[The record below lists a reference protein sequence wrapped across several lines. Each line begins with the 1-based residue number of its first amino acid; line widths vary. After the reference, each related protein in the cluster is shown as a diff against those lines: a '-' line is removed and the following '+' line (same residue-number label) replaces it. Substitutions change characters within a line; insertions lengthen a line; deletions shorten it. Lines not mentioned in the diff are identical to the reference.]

1 MTDMTRPP
9 GDHTPAAPDARGESA
24 LGTGHRTTAPGTGHD
39 TARDLDTD
47 RGATRGIE
55 TDRGTTHGTDADRGT
70 THGTDADRAA
80 AHGTDVP
87 AADRHGTDL
96 PGTDRHG
103 PDGTGRHGSDLPGTD
118 RHGTDRHGTDRHGTD
133 LPGTDLPGTDRHGP
147 DGTGRHGS
155 DLPGTDRHGTDRHGT
170 GLPGTDRHG
179 PDGTDRLGAEAPR
192 GDHGT
197 GPDKVGSAKNR
208 AHLLDHDDSDKFGSQ
223 LQHAVAGFV
232 DGPRAAVEE
241 ADHVLEEIAARFTE
255 AVTQRRRTLRH
266 SWQSLEGGEGRSVS
280 SADTEQLRL
289 ALKDYRELAERL
301 LHV

>member
-1 MTDMTRPP
+1 GTDVPAADRPGTDRP
-9 GDHTPAAPDARGESA
+9 GTDRHGTAGTDRLGTDGGRRPAAPGTDRHETARGPE
-24 LGTGHRTTAPGTGHD
+24 
-39 TARDLDTD
+39 TD
-47 RGATRGIE
+47 RGAARGIE
-55 TDRGTTHGTDADRGT
+55 TDRGAP
-70 THGTDADRAA
+70 HGTDADRAA

-87 AADRHGTDL
+87 AADR
-96 PGTDRHG
+96 PGTDR
-103 PDGTGRHGSDLPGTD
+103 PGTD
-118 RHGTDRHGTDRHGTD
+118 RHGTAGTDRLGTDGLGTDGLGTDRHD
-133 LPGTDLPGTDRHGP
+133 PDRLGP
-147 DGTGRHGS
+147 
-155 DLPGTDRHGTDRHGT
+155 
-170 GLPGTDRHG
+170 
-179 PDGTDRLGAEAPR
+179 DRLGAEAPR

-208 AHLLDHDDSDKFGSQ
+208 AHLLAHDDSDKLGSQ

-266 SWQSLEGGEGRSVS
+266 SWQSVEGGEGRSVS

>member
-9 GDHTPAAPDARGESA
+9 GDQSPAAPDARGESA
-24 LGTGHRTTAPGTGHD
+24 LGTGHRPAAPGTDRHA
-39 TARDLDTD
+39 TARDLETD

-55 TDRGTTHGTDADRGT
+55 TGRDA

-87 AADRHGTDL
+87 
-96 PGTDRHG
+96 
-103 PDGTGRHGSDLPGTD
+103 GTGIGTGS
-118 RHGTDRHGTDRHGTD
+118 HGTDR
-133 LPGTDLPGTDRHGP
+133 
-147 DGTGRHGS
+147 DGI
-155 DLPGTDRHGTDRHGT
+155 DA
-170 GLPGTDRHG
+170 
-179 PDGTDRLGAEAPR
+179 LGV
-192 GDHGT
+192 DHGT
-197 GPDKVGSAKNR
+197 GPDKAGAAKSR
-208 AHLLDHDDSDKFGSQ
+208 SHLLAHEESDKLGSQ

-232 DGPRAAVEE
+232 DGPREAVEE

-266 SWQSLEGGEGRSVS
+266 SWQSVEGGESRSVS

>member
-9 GDHTPAAPDARGESA
+9 GDQTPTAPDARGESA
-24 LGTGHRTTAPGTGHD
+24 LGTGHRPTAPGTD
-39 TARDLDTD
+39 RRETARDLEPDRGAGRDLETD
-47 RGATRGIE
+47 RGA
-55 TDRGTTHGTDADRGT
+55 

-80 AHGTDVP
+80 AHGTD
-87 AADRHGTDL
+87 L
-96 PGTDRHG
+96 PGTD
-103 PDGTGRHGSDLPGTD
+103 P
-118 RHGTDRHGTDRHGTD
+118 HGTDRNGLDRTGTDPHGTDRNGLDRTGTDPHGTD
-133 LPGTDLPGTDRHGP
+133 
-147 DGTGRHGS
+147 
-155 DLPGTDRHGTDRHGT
+155 
-170 GLPGTDRHG
+170 
-179 PDGTDRLGAEAPR
+179 AR

-208 AHLLDHDDSDKFGSQ
+208 AHLLAHEECDKLGSQ

-266 SWQSLEGGEGRSVS
+266 SWQTVEGGESRSVS

>member
-1 MTDMTRPP
+1 MADMTRPP
-9 GDHTPAAPDARGESA
+9 GDQTPAAPDARGESA
-24 LGTGHRTTAPGTGHD
+24 LGTGHRTTARDTGRHE
-39 TARDLDTD
+39 TARGPEQPHGAGPDLGTDRAVTPGPDTD
-47 RGATRGIE
+47 RAV
-55 TDRGTTHGTDADRGT
+55 A
-70 THGTDADRAA
+70 HGTDADRAV

-87 AADRHGTDL
+87 
-96 PGTDRHG
+96 GTDRRG
-103 PDGTGRHGSDLPGTD
+103 DRHDTD
-118 RHGTDRHGTDRHGTD
+118 RYDSDRPDAD
-133 LPGTDLPGTDRHGP
+133 LL
-147 DGTGRHGS
+147 GS
-155 DLPGTDRHGTDRHGT
+155 
-170 GLPGTDRHG
+170 
-179 PDGTDRLGAEAPR
+179 GARR

-208 AHLLDHDDSDKFGSQ
+208 AGLLAHEECDKLGSQ

-266 SWQSLEGGEGRSVS
+266 SWQSVEGGESRSVS

>member
-24 LGTGHRTTAPGTGHD
+24 LGTGHRTTPGTDHD
-39 TARDLDTD
+39 TARDPDT
-47 RGATRGIE
+47 G
-55 TDRGTTHGTDADRGT
+55 RGTTHGIETDLGAA
-70 THGTDADRAA
+70 HGTDADRAA
-80 AHGTDVP
+80 AHGTD
-87 AADRHGTDL
+87 L
-96 PGTDRHG
+96 PGTDR
-103 PDGTGRHGSDLPGTD
+103 LGTD
-118 RHGTDRHGTDRHGTD
+118 R
-133 LPGTDLPGTDRHGP
+133 P
-147 DGTGRHGS
+147 
-155 DLPGTDRHGTDRHGT
+155 
-170 GLPGTDRHG
+170 
-179 PDGTDRLGAEAPR
+179 GTDRLGAESTDRHDTDRLGTEAPR
-192 GDHGT
+192 GDHGI
-197 GPDKVGSAKNR
+197 GPDKVGAAKNR
-208 AHLLDHDDSDKFGSQ
+208 AHLLAHDDSDKLGSQ

-266 SWQSLEGGEGRSVS
+266 SWQSVEGGEGRSVS

>member
-24 LGTGHRTTAPGTGHD
+24 LGTGRRPTAPGTNHD
-39 TARDLDTD
+39 TARGLETDRGTGRDLDTD
-47 RGATRGIE
+47 RGVPHGTD
-55 TDRGTTHGTDADRGT
+55 TDRGVP
-70 THGTDADRAA
+70 HGTDADRAA

-87 AADRHGTDL
+87 GTGRHGTDL
-96 PGTDRHG
+96 
-103 PDGTGRHGSDLPGTD
+103 
-118 RHGTDRHGTDRHGTD
+118 HGT
-133 LPGTDLPGTDRHGP
+133 
-147 DGTGRHGS
+147 
-155 DLPGTDRHGTDRHGT
+155 
-170 GLPGTDRHG
+170 
-179 PDGTDRLGAEAPR
+179 EAPR

-197 GPDKVGSAKNR
+197 GPDKAGSAKNR
-208 AHLLDHDDSDKFGSQ
+208 SHLLAHDESDELGSQ

-266 SWQSLEGGEGRSVS
+266 SWQSVEGGEGRSVS

>member
-24 LGTGHRTTAPGTGHD
+24 LGTGHRTTAPGTDHD
-39 TARDLDTD
+39 TARDPDTD
-47 RGATRGIE
+47 RGVTRGIE
-55 TDRGTTHGTDADRGT
+55 TDRGAA
-70 THGTDADRAA
+70 HGTDADRAA

-87 AADRHGTDL
+87 AADRHGTD
-96 PGTDRHG
+96 
-103 PDGTGRHGSDLPGTD
+103 GTGRHGSDLPGADRHGTDLPATD
-118 RHGTDRHGTDRHGTD
+118 RHGTDRHGTDRLGT
-133 LPGTDLPGTDRHGP
+133 
-147 DGTGRHGS
+147 
-155 DLPGTDRHGTDRHGT
+155 
-170 GLPGTDRHG
+170 
-179 PDGTDRLGAEAPR
+179 EAPR

-208 AHLLDHDDSDKFGSQ
+208 AHLLAHDDSDKLGSQ

-266 SWQSLEGGEGRSVS
+266 SWQSVEGGEARSVS

>member
-9 GDHTPAAPDARGESA
+9 GDHTPDARGES
-24 LGTGHRTTAPGTGHD
+24 APGTGHD
-39 TARDLDTD
+39 TVRDPDLD
-47 RGATRGIE
+47 RGATR
-55 TDRGTTHGTDADRGT
+55 GTDADRGT
-70 THGTDADRAA
+70 PHGVDTDRGAPLGTDADRAA

-87 AADRHGTDL
+87 ATDRHSADGTDRHGTDGHRTDRHGTHDRDRLDTHGTDL

-103 PDGTGRHGSDLPGTD
+103 TPGTD
-118 RHGTDRHGTDRHGTD
+118 RHGTDR
-133 LPGTDLPGTDRHGP
+133 
-147 DGTGRHGS
+147 
-155 DLPGTDRHGTDRHGT
+155 
-170 GLPGTDRHG
+170 
-179 PDGTDRLGAEAPR
+179 LGAETSR

-208 AHLLDHDDSDKFGSQ
+208 AHLLAHDDSDKLGSQ

-266 SWQSLEGGEGRSVS
+266 SWQSVEGGEGRSVS

>member
-9 GDHTPAAPDARGESA
+9 GDQAPDARGESA
-24 LGTGHRTTAPGTGHD
+24 LGTGHRPAAPGTDRHE
-39 TARDLDTD
+39 TAR
-47 RGATRGIE
+47 GPE
-55 TDRGTTHGTDADRGT
+55 TDRGTARGVETDRGAP
-70 THGTDADRAA
+70 HGTDADRAV

-87 AADRHGTDL
+87 GTDRHGTD
-96 PGTDRHG
+96 RN
-103 PDGTGRHGSDLPGTD
+103 GTGGTDLPGTD
-118 RHGTDRHGTDRHGTD
+118 RHGTDRNGT
-133 LPGTDLPGTDRHGP
+133 
-147 DGTGRHGS
+147 
-155 DLPGTDRHGTDRHGT
+155 
-170 GLPGTDRHG
+170 
-179 PDGTDRLGAEAPR
+179 DGTDRLGTDRNDPDRLGSETPR
-192 GDHGT
+192 AGHGT
-197 GPDKVGSAKNR
+197 GPGKVGAAKNR
-208 AHLLDHDDSDKFGSQ
+208 AHLLAHEESDKLGSQ

-266 SWQSLEGGEGRSVS
+266 SWQSVEGGEGRSVS

>member
-9 GDHTPAAPDARGESA
+9 GDQTPAAPDARGESA
-24 LGTGHRTTAPGTGHD
+24 LGTGHRPTAPGTD
-39 TARDLDTD
+39 RRETARDLEPDRGADRDLATD
-47 RGATRGIE
+47 RGA
-55 TDRGTTHGTDADRGT
+55 

-87 AADRHGTDL
+87 A
-96 PGTDRHG
+96 
-103 PDGTGRHGSDLPGTD
+103 TGRNDLGRNDLD
-118 RHGTDRHGTDRHGTD
+118 RNDPDRT
-133 LPGTDLPGTDRHGP
+133 
-147 DGTGRHGS
+147 
-155 DLPGTDRHGTDRHGT
+155 GTDRHGT
-170 GLPGTDRHG
+170 GRHGTDA
-179 PDGTDRLGAEAPR
+179 LR
-192 GDHGT
+192 GEHGT
-197 GPDKVGSAKNR
+197 GPGKVGSAKNR
-208 AHLLDHDDSDKFGSQ
+208 AHLLAHEECDKLGSQ

-266 SWQSLEGGEGRSVS
+266 SWQSVEGGESRSVS

-289 ALKDYRELAERL
+289 ALKDYRELAEKL

>member
-24 LGTGHRTTAPGTGHD
+24 LGTGHRTTAPGPGHD

-55 TDRGTTHGTDADRGT
+55 TERGA

-103 PDGTGRHGSDLPGTD
+103 
-118 RHGTDRHGTDRHGTD
+118 
-133 LPGTDLPGTDRHGP
+133 TDRHGP
-147 DGTGRHGS
+147 DA
-155 DLPGTDRHGTDRHGT
+155 TDRHA
-170 GLPGTDRHG
+170 
-179 PDGTDRLGAEAPR
+179 TDRLGAEAPR

-266 SWQSLEGGEGRSVS
+266 SWQSVEGGEGRSVS

>member
-9 GDHTPAAPDARGESA
+9 GDQAPDARGESA
-24 LGTGHRTTAPGTGHD
+24 LGTGHRPAAPGTDRHE
-39 TARDLDTD
+39 TAR
-47 RGATRGIE
+47 GPE
-55 TDRGTTHGTDADRGT
+55 TDRGTERGVAADRGT
-70 THGTDADRAA
+70 PHGTDADRAVA
-80 AHGTDVP
+80 
-87 AADRHGTDL
+87 HGTDL
-96 PGTDRHG
+96 PGTERPGTEGADRLGADRHD
-103 PDGTGRHGSDLPGTD
+103 P
-118 RHGTDRHGTDRHGTD
+118 
-133 LPGTDLPGTDRHGP
+133 
-147 DGTGRHGS
+147 
-155 DLPGTDRHGTDRHGT
+155 DRHGT
-170 GLPGTDRHG
+170 G
-179 PDGTDRLGAEAPR
+179 APR

-208 AHLLDHDDSDKFGSQ
+208 AHLLAHEESDKLGSQ

-266 SWQSLEGGEGRSVS
+266 SWQSVEGGEGRSVS

>member
-24 LGTGHRTTAPGTGHD
+24 LGTGHRTTAPGMDRTTAPGTDHD
-39 TARDLDTD
+39 TARDPDTD

-55 TDRGTTHGTDADRGT
+55 TDRGAAHGTDADP
-70 THGTDADRAA
+70 AA

-87 AADRHGTDL
+87 AADRHGTD
-96 PGTDRHG
+96 
-103 PDGTGRHGSDLPGTD
+103 GTGRHGSDLPGADRHGTDLPATD
-118 RHGTDRHGTDRHGTD
+118 RHGTDRHGTDRLGT
-133 LPGTDLPGTDRHGP
+133 
-147 DGTGRHGS
+147 
-155 DLPGTDRHGTDRHGT
+155 
-170 GLPGTDRHG
+170 
-179 PDGTDRLGAEAPR
+179 EAPR

-208 AHLLDHDDSDKFGSQ
+208 AHLLAHDDSDKLGSQ

-266 SWQSLEGGEGRSVS
+266 SWQSVEGGEARSVS

>member
-24 LGTGHRTTAPGTGHD
+24 LGTGHRTTAPGTDRTTAPGTDRTTAPGTDHD
-39 TARDLDTD
+39 TARDPDTD
-47 RGATRGIE
+47 RGVTRGIE
-55 TDRGTTHGTDADRGT
+55 TDRGAA
-70 THGTDADRAA
+70 HGTDADRAA

-87 AADRHGTDL
+87 AADRHGTD
-96 PGTDRHG
+96 
-103 PDGTGRHGSDLPGTD
+103 GTGRHGSDLPGADRHGTDLPATD

-133 LPGTDLPGTDRHGP
+133 
-147 DGTGRHGS
+147 
-155 DLPGTDRHGTDRHGT
+155 
-170 GLPGTDRHG
+170 
-179 PDGTDRLGAEAPR
+179 RLGTEAPR

-208 AHLLDHDDSDKFGSQ
+208 AHLLAHDDSDKLGSQ

-266 SWQSLEGGEGRSVS
+266 SWQSVEGGEARSVS

>member
-24 LGTGHRTTAPGTGHD
+24 LGTGRHPTAPGTGHD
-39 TARDLDTD
+39 TARDLD
-47 RGATRGIE
+47 A
-55 TDRGTTHGTDADRGT
+55 DRGTGRDLDADRGV

-87 AADRHGTDL
+87 GAGRPGGTE
-96 PGTDRHG
+96 
-103 PDGTGRHGSDLPGTD
+103 GR
-118 RHGTDRHGTDRHGTD
+118 
-133 LPGTDLPGTDRHGP
+133 
-147 DGTGRHGS
+147 
-155 DLPGTDRHGTDRHGT
+155 
-170 GLPGTDRHG
+170 
-179 PDGTDRLGAEAPR
+179 R

-197 GPDKVGSAKNR
+197 GIGTGMDKAGAAKNR
-208 AHLLDHDDSDKFGSQ
+208 SHLLAHEECDKLGSQ

-266 SWQSLEGGEGRSVS
+266 SWQSVEGGESRSVS

>member
-9 GDHTPAAPDARGESA
+9 GDHTPDAPDARGESA
-24 LGTGHRTTAPGTGHD
+24 LGTGRRPAAPGTDRHE
-39 TARDLDTD
+39 TARGPETD
-47 RGATRGIE
+47 RGAARGIE
-55 TDRGTTHGTDADRGT
+55 TDRGAP
-70 THGTDADRAA
+70 HGTDADRAA

-87 AADRHGTDL
+87 AAD
-96 PGTDRHG
+96 
-103 PDGTGRHGSDLPGTD
+103 LPGTD
-118 RHGTDRHGTDRHGTD
+118 RHGTA
-133 LPGTDLPGTDRHGP
+133 
-147 DGTGRHGS
+147 
-155 DLPGTDRHGTDRHGT
+155 
-170 GLPGTDRHG
+170 
-179 PDGTDRLGAEAPR
+179 GTDRLGTDGLGTDRHDPDRLGTDRHDPGRLGTEAPR

-208 AHLLDHDDSDKFGSQ
+208 AHLLAHDDSDKLGSQ

-266 SWQSLEGGEGRSVS
+266 SWQSVEGGEGRSVS

>member
-9 GDHTPAAPDARGESA
+9 GDHTPDARGESA
-24 LGTGHRTTAPGTGHD
+24 LGTGRRTTAPGTDHD
-39 TARDLDTD
+39 TARDLDAD

-55 TDRGTTHGTDADRGT
+55 TDRGAP
-70 THGTDADRAA
+70 HGTDADRAA

-87 AADRHGTDL
+87 AADRHGTDRL
-96 PGTDRHG
+96 GMDRL
-103 PDGTGRHGSDLPGTD
+103 GTGGTD
-118 RHGTDRHGTDRHGTD
+118 RHGTHGTDRHD
-133 LPGTDLPGTDRHGP
+133 
-147 DGTGRHGS
+147 
-155 DLPGTDRHGTDRHGT
+155 
-170 GLPGTDRHG
+170 
-179 PDGTDRLGAEAPR
+179 TDRLGAETPR

-197 GPDKVGSAKNR
+197 GPGKVGSAKNR
-208 AHLLDHDDSDKFGSQ
+208 AHLLAHDDSDKLGSQ

-241 ADHVLEEIAARFTE
+241 ADQVLEEIAARFTE
-255 AVTQRRRTLRH
+255 AVAQRRRTLRH
-266 SWQSLEGGEGRSVS
+266 SWQSVEGGEGKSVS

>member
-9 GDHTPAAPDARGESA
+9 GDQAPDARGESA
-24 LGTGHRTTAPGTGHD
+24 LGTGHRPAAPGTDRHE
-39 TARDLDTD
+39 TAR
-47 RGATRGIE
+47 GPE
-55 TDRGTTHGTDADRGT
+55 TDRGTAHGVETDRGAP
-70 THGTDADRAA
+70 HGTDADRAVA
-80 AHGTDVP
+80 
-87 AADRHGTDL
+87 HGTDL
-96 PGTDRHG
+96 PGTDR
-103 PDGTGRHGSDLPGTD
+103 PGTD
-118 RHGTDRHGTDRHGTD
+118 R
-133 LPGTDLPGTDRHGP
+133 PGTDR
-147 DGTGRHGS
+147 
-155 DLPGTDRHGTDRHGT
+155 PGTDRNDPDRLGTDRND
-170 GLPGTDRHG
+170 P
-179 PDGTDRLGAEAPR
+179 DRLATGAPR

-197 GPDKVGSAKNR
+197 GHDKAGPAKNR
-208 AHLLDHDDSDKFGSQ
+208 AHLLAHEESDKLGSQ

-266 SWQSLEGGEGRSVS
+266 SWQSVEGGEGRSVS